1 MGSMKAVFALS
12 ASALIGACTMVPPP
26 NSTPPQPQGYAVPF
40 DVPVRVGDLVVTPK
54 KLVEDSRC
62 PMNARCVWA
71 GRVVVTARIVGPGF
85 SDTAD
90 LTLGR
95 SYSTTQ
101 RRLDTLALVNAANAA
116 DIFAVDDV
124 DGALVGGASLTADK
138 FLPIVEAV
146 AG

>member
-1 MGSMKAVFALS
+1 MGSMKAVFALA

-40 DVPVRVGDLVVTPK
+40 DVPVRVGDMVVTPK

-71 GRVVVTARIVGPGF
+71 GRVVVTTRIVGPGF

-90 LTLGR
+90 LTLGEPFG
-95 SYSTTQ
+95 TNGKM
-101 RRLDTLALVNAANAA
+101 LALVSVRPEKTTQAEIGPR
-116 DIFAVDDV
+116 DYRFA
-124 DGALVGGASLTADK
+124 
-138 FLPIVEAV
+138 FEAR
-146 AG
+146 

>member
-1 MGSMKAVFALS
+1 MKAVLALA

-71 GRVVVTARIVGPGF
+71 GRVVVTTRIVGPGF

-90 LTLGR
+90 LTLGEPFG
-95 SYSTTQ
+95 TNGKM
-101 RRLDTLALVNAANAA
+101 LALVSVRPEKTTQAEIGPR
-116 DIFAVDDV
+116 DYRFA
-124 DGALVGGASLTADK
+124 
-138 FLPIVEAV
+138 FEAR
-146 AG
+146 

>member
-1 MGSMKAVFALS
+1 MKAVFALA

-90 LTLGR
+90 LTLGEPFG
-95 SYSTTQ
+95 TNGKM
-101 RRLDTLALVNAANAA
+101 LALVSVRPEKTTQAEIGPR
-116 DIFAVDDV
+116 DYRFA
-124 DGALVGGASLTADK
+124 
-138 FLPIVEAV
+138 FEAR
-146 AG
+146 